1 MNDTLDC
8 LRGLLDSSVEALL
21 IVDSEGEILWSNVA
35 AARFLGYDNHEL
47 EGLSI
52 TKLIPESDDENLFLP
67 SVLDN
72 IPLVDINGNQLT
84 GRVKSVTGESSD
96 RLSLVSLAP
105 GHLPMA
111 FFRYRGQGLCY
122 RALLDSVP
130 LGLWVADENDRIV
143 YWNPAMEQITGV
155 KTDKAL
161 GEEICSYLPL
171 DRQKVISLYLGAKGT
186 GTPRRYEELDVRGE
200 GAWSGLFL
208 PLVDNGYH
216 RGTLCTLIDSTER
229 FQDRQDLYFSE
240 MQLRRAEIIAGFGH
254 WEFDLKTGTVR
265 ASAGAREI
273 YGLHDE
279 LITIARAQEIP
290 LPEEREKLDNALRE
304 LVHDGKAYDIEFSIQ
319 RATDGEVR
327 VIHSMARYDREDRT
341 VFGIIHDI
349 TENVRANRKLRES
362 EIRFRQIAENLDE
375 VVWLISDEEL
385 LYVSPSYEAIWG
397 QSCQS
402 LYEDPSSF
410 TELVHPEDKEEVIR
424 RYERIREGEMIDME
438 YRILRADGEV
448 RWIRARTF
456 PVSLDE
462 GKSSRYVGLAE
473 DITTHIRQQEELKRS
488 LEEKETLLRELYHRT
503 RNNMQVII
511 SLFKLQG
518 LKKDSQEVNSMVQE
532 MTDRIQAISLV
543 HQKLYQSGNLSRI
556 RLDHYMGEL
565 FELLLNSYQV
575 SDMKIERKIDVDEL
589 NVVIDIAIPC
599 GLIVNELVSNS
610 LRHAFPH
617 GRGTITMEIRSEPK
631 GIIRLVYQDDGPG
644 LPDTMD
650 PFALE
655 SVGMQTIVNIGKHQ
669 LEGEIRFDFSRGFR
683 FTLLFP
689 EQGYRTRIQD
699 YGHIE

>member
-1 MNDTLDC
+1 
-8 LRGLLDSSVEALL
+8 
-21 IVDSEGEILWSNVA
+21 
-35 AARFLGYDNHEL
+35 
-47 EGLSI
+47 
-52 TKLIPESDDENLFLP
+52 
-67 SVLDN
+67 
-72 IPLVDINGNQLT
+72 
-84 GRVKSVTGESSD
+84 
-96 RLSLVSLAP
+96 
-105 GHLPMA
+105 
-111 FFRYRGQGLCY
+111 
-122 RALLDSVP
+122 
-130 LGLWVADENDRIV
+130 
-143 YWNPAMEQITGV
+143 
-155 KTDKAL
+155 
-161 GEEICSYLPL
+161 
-171 DRQKVISLYLGAKGT
+171 
-186 GTPRRYEELDVRGE
+186 
-200 GAWSGLFL
+200 
-208 PLVDNGYH
+208 
-216 RGTLCTLIDSTER
+216 
-229 FQDRQDLYFSE
+229 

-424 RYERIREGEMIDME
+424 RYERIRDGEMIDME